1 MPCDNITQFL
11 QSRGRKKR
19 TPLSEAFSTTQ
30 HGGSMKR
37 KETREEAVKI
47 VYSMDVNKEFS
58 INNIPEYIEHFE
70 LEDMDVDYLE
80 KTISDMIDNM
90 EEIDKYIR
98 DNSKDWKINRIAK
111 VDLAVLRI
119 ALSEILY
126 NKTIP
131 ESVSINEAVEISK
144 KFSNEDSHKFING
157 ILGTVVRCIKE

>member
-1 MPCDNITQFL
+1 
-11 QSRGRKKR
+11 
-19 TPLSEAFSTTQ
+19 
-30 HGGSMKR
+30 MKR

-47 VYSMDVNKEFS
+47 AYSMDVNKDFNRNNLIEF
-58 INNIPEYIEHFE
+58 IEHFE
-70 LEDMDVDYLE
+70 LNCMDVDYLN
-80 KTISDMIDNM
+80 KTISDMIDHM

-98 DNSKDWKINRIAK
+98 DNSKDWKITRIAK

-126 NKTIP
+126 NETIP

-157 ILGTVVRCIKE
+157 ILGTVVRCIKK

>member
-1 MPCDNITQFL
+1 
-11 QSRGRKKR
+11 
-19 TPLSEAFSTTQ
+19 
-30 HGGSMKR
+30 
-37 KETREEAVKI
+37 
-47 VYSMDVNKEFS
+47 MDVNKEFNL
-58 INNIPEYIEHFE
+58 NNIPEYIEHFE

-80 KTISDMIDNM
+80 KTIADMIDNM

-157 ILGTVVRCIKE
+157 ILGTVVRCIKK